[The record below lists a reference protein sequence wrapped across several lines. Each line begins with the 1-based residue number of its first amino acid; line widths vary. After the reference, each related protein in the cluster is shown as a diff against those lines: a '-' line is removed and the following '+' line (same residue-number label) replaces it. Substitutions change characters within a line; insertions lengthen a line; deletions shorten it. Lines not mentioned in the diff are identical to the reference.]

1 MIYEWQMDGKIRNFG
16 DTLYEIFLDK
26 ETLSEWIEDETNC
39 HFPVGSVICNT
50 VIEET
55 LDLGFKPIFYDC
67 GWRGEAL
74 DPKLLKHCI
83 FFGAR
88 GPHTQAE
95 LGRHGVVVPVTM
107 DPGYK
112 IPQYLEKSEPN
123 GMALSIRHIQDDSDY
138 SIDSALQLGADALF
152 SPVVEEKQD
161 IVDLIEKISG
171 ARFVLAGSLH
181 AAIIAHA
188 YRVPFALLD
197 AGYIN
202 CPPKWEDWLAS
213 IEVTDVNWV
222 DNIIEGRKW
231 YNSAVPQGG

>member
-1 MIYEWQMDGKIRNFG
+1 
-16 DTLYEIFLDK
+16 
-26 ETLSEWIEDETNC
+26 
-39 HFPVGSVICNT
+39 
-50 VIEET
+50 
-55 LDLGFKPIFYDC
+55 
-67 GWRGEAL
+67 
-74 DPKLLKHCI
+74 
-83 FFGAR
+83 
-88 GPHTQAE
+88 
-95 LGRHGVVVPVTM
+95 M

-123 GMALSIRHIQDDSDY
+123 GMALSIRHIEDDSDY

-231 YNSAVPQGG
+231 YNSAVSQGG